1 MTADEIRKEAHMAW
15 QMCAD
20 IHHCYAKGKDPY
32 YDIRQPIFQQRADEM
47 RMAAVDETA
56 RAPSPCSGRGHQ
68 WVVYQ
73 QLAID
78 CRVANA
84 T

>member
-47 RMAAVDETA
+47 RMAAADETA
-56 RAPSPCSGRGHQ
+56 EHLLRALAEAISGSYISSWQ
-68 WVVYQ
+68 
-73 QLAID
+73 
-78 CRVANA
+78 
-84 T
+84 